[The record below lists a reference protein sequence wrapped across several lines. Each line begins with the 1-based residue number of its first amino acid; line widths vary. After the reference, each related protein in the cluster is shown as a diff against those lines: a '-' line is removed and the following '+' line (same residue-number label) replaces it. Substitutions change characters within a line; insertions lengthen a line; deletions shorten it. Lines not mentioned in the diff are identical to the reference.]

1 MSQTNKAVARVCLW
15 LVATTLSGLA
25 AAQLSLVPSNPTPLD
40 TVRLRWAHAGCTN
53 PDSIRITMQAN
64 RLMVS
69 ADRIFLA
76 DCGTTQ
82 GYFDEYTV
90 GRLPAG
96 EYDIQLAANPPPPTL
111 GPTLLI
117 GPIHLTVAS
126 LSPTDSLL
134 PHDNYADVW
143 WNPAESGSALT
154 VQQSGDKLFAVWNVY
169 DASGRS
175 TWYSLQPGSWK
186 RDSANILRYV
196 GIVYSTTGPDW
207 RGSFDASAI
216 SISAVGTASFTPQ
229 GASRARF
236 EYTINGVNGS
246 KQLVRFAF

>member
-1 MSQTNKAVARVCLW
+1 MSQTNKAVANVCLW

>member
-1 MSQTNKAVARVCLW
+1 MTAFGPQATIVGTQAPQKGLSSINRLRPTSRREFAGLNHAIYTFLEDLMSQTNKAVARVCLW

-53 PDSIRITMQAN
+53 PDSVRITMQAN

-111 GPTLLI
+111 GPTL
-117 GPIHLTVAS
+117 
-126 LSPTDSLL
+126 
-134 PHDNYADVW
+134 
-143 WNPAESGSALT
+143 
-154 VQQSGDKLFAVWNVY
+154 
-169 DASGRS
+169 
-175 TWYSLQPGSWK
+175 
-186 RDSANILRYV
+186 
-196 GIVYSTTGPDW
+196 
-207 RGSFDASAI
+207 
-216 SISAVGTASFTPQ
+216 
-229 GASRARF
+229 
-236 EYTINGVNGS
+236 
-246 KQLVRFAF
+246 